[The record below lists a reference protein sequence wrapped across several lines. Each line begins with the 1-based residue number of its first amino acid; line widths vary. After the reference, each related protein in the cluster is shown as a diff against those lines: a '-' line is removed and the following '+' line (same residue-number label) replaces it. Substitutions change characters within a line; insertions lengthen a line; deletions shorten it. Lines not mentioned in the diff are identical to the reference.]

1 MSRQIAEFAYD
12 LHAGLAAAQVPEF
25 DDLNLVGM
33 AATLAIHIK
42 GLGEIEYEV
51 LRKVSDH
58 LMSIPSFALEKVLL
72 LLAEIEF
79 VDLVTV
85 KRRIEKVVPRIPR
98 FDDVYERIGEYADSE
113 CVLNAHEQATLQILG
128 SLYESPRSRDSLNNK
143 LGIDS
148 DVFDRVLLVGNASGI
163 TTEQKARGKQI
174 VISPFYFTDNLDGLA
189 DAAAMAGANSLKG
202 VLDKVKSNQG
212 WPISLVQRT
221 QEIGGTKLN
230 ATESAL
236 IDKLAQEGVLKP
248 PTITFGAKSESFIFT
263 PKPGST
269 RLNAANREVY
279 ERAMALVSA
288 VRKGQLLAD
297 AYRIRSPV
305 RILESL
311 RDTGFLRSN
320 SEARDQYA
328 NLVVLRVATLKQT
341 SPTRWQLHLN
351 RTPENEEAL
360 RLAIGL
366 LRTGE
371 MANMEVNQ
379 EARIALSRDE
389 KYIQSLI
396 ASSELRARKKQIE
409 NQEAQHEFEQLML
422 RFD

>member
-128 SLYESPRSRDSLNNK
+128 SLYESPRSRDSLKNK

-263 PKPGST
+263 PKPGGT

>member
-1 MSRQIAEFAYD
+1 M
-12 LHAGLAAAQVPEF
+12 AAAQVPEF

-33 AATLAIHIK
+33 AATLAVHIK

-72 LLAEIEF
+72 LLAEVEF

-85 KRRIEKVVPRIPR
+85 KKRIEKIVPKIPR
-98 FDDVYERIGEYADSE
+98 FDDVYERIGEYAENE
-113 CVLNAHEQATLQILG
+113 CVLNAHEQATIQILG
-128 SLYESPRSRDSLNNK
+128 SLYDSPRSRDSLKNG

-148 DVFDRVLLVGNASGI
+148 DVFDRVLLVGNKSGI

-174 VISPFYFTDNLDGLA
+174 IISPFYFSDNLEGLA
-189 DAAAMAGANSLKG
+189 DAAASAGASALKG
-202 VLDKVKSNQG
+202 VLNKVRDNQG
-212 WPISLVQRT
+212 WPISLVQKT

-230 ATESAL
+230 PTESAL
-236 IDKLAQEGVLKP
+236 IDKLAREGVLKP
-248 PTITFGAKSESFIFT
+248 PTINFGARSESFVFT
-263 PKPGST
+263 PKPGNT

-311 RDTGFLRSN
+311 RDNGFLRSN

-341 SPTRWQLHLN
+341 TPTRWQLHLH
-351 RTPENEEAL
+351 RTAENEEAL

-379 EARIALSRDE
+379 EARIALSKDE
-389 KYIQSLI
+389 KYIQSMI
-396 ASSELRARKKQIE
+396 ASSEMRVREKQIQNE
-409 NQEAQHEFEQLML
+409 EAQHEFDQLML